1 MDEASSFDED
11 REEIGALVAL
21 ITLLETDV
29 DAAKARTDA
38 LKRQLLFTSNMLAA
52 SAFSTRA
59 LNRERWSYSRQT
71 TWFEH
76 TVPQHTEDDFK
87 QQFRVTRAT
96 FRFLVESLRPLLE
109 REETGIRDCIAVEK
123 VVGIGLYK
131 LCSTAE
137 DRSVA
142 HIFGVGRST
151 VNGIYR
157 EFCEAVVAV
166 LEDEWLRMMTPGE
179 MPQHIREF
187 EAMCG
192 FPQGALDGC
201 HFPISPEV
209 ENATD
214 YHNYKGRYSIILL
227 ALVDHKYRFRFGNV
241 GAPGRCHDS
250 HVYQLPKL
258 VRMVGGPFSKPRR
271 PQYVAHKCRQS
282 FYVTRHSH

>member
-1 MDEASSFDED
+1 MDEPSSSDED
-11 REEIGALVAL
+11 REEIIALTAL
-21 ITLLETDV
+21 ITSLETDI
-29 DAAKARTDA
+29 DAAKARTDT
-38 LKRQLLFTSNMLAA
+38 LKRQLLLTSNMLTA
-52 SAFSTRA
+52 SAFSTRT
-59 LNRERWSYSRQT
+59 LKRERWSYSRQT

-76 TVPQHTEDDFK
+76 TVPQYCEDDFK

-109 REETGIRDCIAVEK
+109 RQDTGIRECIAVDK

-157 EFCEAVVAV
+157 EFCEAVIAV
-166 LEDEWLRMMTPGE
+166 LEDEWLRMMTPSE

-192 FPQGALDGC
+192 FRQGVGALDGC

-214 YHNYKGRYSIILL
+214 YHNYKGW
-227 ALVDHKYRFRFGNV
+227 
-241 GAPGRCHDS
+241 
-250 HVYQLPKL
+250 
-258 VRMVGGPFSKPRR
+258 
-271 PQYVAHKCRQS
+271 
-282 FYVTRHSH
+282 